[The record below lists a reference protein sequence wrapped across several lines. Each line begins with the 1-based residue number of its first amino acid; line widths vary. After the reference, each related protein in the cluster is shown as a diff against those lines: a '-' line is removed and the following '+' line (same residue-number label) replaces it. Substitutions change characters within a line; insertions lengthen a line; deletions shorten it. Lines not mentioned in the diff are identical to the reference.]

1 MKARERRYTPLHQL
15 GRLALADRW
24 IGREEMRMEYSGAGG
39 LGAVSAGISE
49 ELLWLLGL
57 VVLILVIAGGWKLL
71 KLVWAVFSG

>member
-1 MKARERRYTPLHQL
+1 
-15 GRLALADRW
+15 
-24 IGREEMRMEYSGAGG
+24 MEYSGAGG

-71 KLVWAVFSG
+71 KLVWAAFSA